1 MARSEKRLKMRRDR
15 RKKQELRRRQEFER
29 LESAKENS
37 SIQNSFA
44 RLESRRRTERRLL
57 RQAIVKF
64 FVMLGGIIC
73 ACYIV
78 AKMIADKIWAREWSL
93 AFLYYKKSEGF
104 QTTTFTSLYKA
115 LNAFS
120 TNKILH
126 GAGYGIRTHD
136 PLDHNQML

>member
-78 AKMIADKIWAREWSL
+78 AKMIADKI
-93 AFLYYKKSEGF
+93 
-104 QTTTFTSLYKA
+104 
-115 LNAFS
+115 
-120 TNKILH
+120 
-126 GAGYGIRTHD
+126 
-136 PLDHNQML
+136 